1 MIARYLFFVY
11 LSIWENTMAIEDDR
25 KTIVPIEHKSDE
37 VHVVAMSHVGCVREE
52 NQDYMGRTSKNGWE
66 LLIVCDGMGGHSG
79 GFEASR
85 IAVRSMIS
93 FFEQNCGIHD
103 PKEFIQQ
110 TILHANTKVF
120 KTAQDNVSLKGM
132 GTTVTL
138 LLKRGDLAWYG
149 HVGDSRVYF
158 VRNEEVVL
166 LTIDH
171 SVVNRWVMR
180 GDLHPDDTNN
190 HRYSHILERSVGIDL
205 QMRVGV
211 CDVPIRLKEGDRFM
225 LCSDGFSGLAN
236 DDDIKSFFQKTDQFD
251 LKMAVE
257 LGINHALANGA
268 DDNTTIGT
276 LEVLDARPVTSD
288 DVRDSL
294 SNINIDTTGSSVEE
308 SEDDFDFAAEDTL
321 NLPLND
327 VQAILSEIDES
338 SDNTQENT
346 QDPKTTETQD
356 STKEQDIDET
366 ELDDTVIDTSH
377 TTSIDVDVDLS
388 QFNSSL
394 YEYFVPEDARAKL
407 LTMYMAN
414 TQDEKKN
421 L

>member
-1 MIARYLFFVY
+1 
-11 LSIWENTMAIEDDR
+11 MAIEDDR
-25 KTIVPIEHKSDE
+25 KTITPIEHTSAE

-52 NQDYMGRTSKNGWE
+52 NQDYMGRTAKNGWE
-66 LLIVCDGMGGHSG
+66 LLVVCDGMGGHSG
-79 GFEASR
+79 GYEASR
-85 IAVRSMIS
+85 LAVRSMIS

-103 PKEFIQQ
+103 PKDFIQQ

-120 KTAQDNVSLKGM
+120 KTAQDNASLKGM

-149 HVGDSRVYF
+149 HVGDSRIYF
-158 VRNEEVVL
+158 IRGEELVL

-211 CDVPIRLKEGDRFM
+211 CDVPIRLKEGDRFV

-236 DDDIKSFFQKTDQFD
+236 DDDIRSFFQKNDQFD
-251 LKMAVE
+251 LRMAVE

-276 LEVLDARPVTSD
+276 LEVLDARPVTID
-288 DVRDSL
+288 DVRESL
-294 SNINIDTTGSSVEE
+294 QNTNIEPAKASTED
-308 SEDDFDFAAEDTL
+308 SEDDFDFTTEDTL

-327 VQAILSEIDES
+327 VQAILEDAEEQDGDAEQSSEQS
-338 SDNTQENT
+338 T
-346 QDPKTTETQD
+346 TTEESAQVTSSND
-356 STKEQDIDET
+356 LDET
-366 ELDDTVIDTSH
+366 ELEDTVIDTSM
-377 TTSIDVDVDLS
+377 TPSSDIDLS
-388 QFNSSL
+388 QFESEIYS
-394 YEYFVPEDARAKL
+394 YFVPEDARAKL

-414 TQDEKKN
+414 KQEEEEKKN
-421 L
+421 P

>member
-1 MIARYLFFVY
+1 
-11 LSIWENTMAIEDDR
+11 MAIEDDR
-25 KTIVPIEHKSDE
+25 KTITPIEHTSAE

-52 NQDYMGRTSKNGWE
+52 NQDYMGRAAKNGWE
-66 LLIVCDGMGGHSG
+66 LLVVCDGMGGHSG
-79 GFEASR
+79 GYEASR
-85 IAVRSMIS
+85 LAVRSMIS

-103 PKEFIQQ
+103 PKDFIQQ

-120 KTAQDNVSLKGM
+120 KTAQDNASLKGM

-149 HVGDSRVYF
+149 HVGDSRIYF
-158 VRNEEVVL
+158 IRGEELVL

-211 CDVPIRLKEGDRFM
+211 CDVPIRLKEGDRFV

-236 DDDIKSFFQKTDQFD
+236 DDDIKSFFQKNDQFD
-251 LKMAVE
+251 LRMAVE

-276 LEVLDARPVTSD
+276 LEVLEARTVTID
-288 DVRDSL
+288 DVRESL
-294 SNINIDTTGSSVEE
+294 SNTNIEASKVSTED
-308 SEDDFDFAAEDTL
+308 SEDDFDFATEDTL

-327 VQAILSEIDES
+327 VQAILEDTE
-338 SDNTQENT
+338 E
-346 QDPKTTETQD
+346 QDGNVEQSAEQITTTEESPQVTPSND
-356 STKEQDIDET
+356 LDET
-366 ELDDTVIDTSH
+366 ELEDTVIDMSMSTS
-377 TTSIDVDVDLS
+377 VDIDLS
-388 QFNSSL
+388 QFESEI
-394 YEYFVPEDARAKL
+394 YPYFVPEDARAKL

-414 TQDEKKN
+414 KQEEEKKSP
-421 L
+421 

>member
-1 MIARYLFFVY
+1 MIARYLFFVD
-11 LSIWENTMAIEDDR
+11 LSILENAMAIEDDR

-149 HVGDSRVYF
+149 HVGDSRIYF

-276 LEVLDARPVTSD
+276 LEVLDAHPVTSD

>member
-66 LLIVCDGMGGHSG
+66 LLVVCDGMGGHSG

-149 HVGDSRVYF
+149 HVGDSRIYF